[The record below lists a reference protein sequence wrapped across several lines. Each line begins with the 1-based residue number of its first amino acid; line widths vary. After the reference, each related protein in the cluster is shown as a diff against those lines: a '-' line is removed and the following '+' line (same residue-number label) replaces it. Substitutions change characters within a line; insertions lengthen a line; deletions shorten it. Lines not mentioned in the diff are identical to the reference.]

1 MLIEFS
7 NTKSIHVRRFWVTR
21 FRLSLMN
28 CNEICLNNSKWRQ
41 KLSHACTSS
50 ITRKNNIMLQENM
63 RIKIFPYLHPVLVH
77 WPFPWQPS
85 SQSPTNTSKNKSG
98 KFIIIKDYDMHWFSF
113 KDFSKLKLKTFVV
126 YELHHFVIDI
136 NLCYSLP
143 LSRAQF
149 GICRFF
155 PLQRNL
161 TCGTR
166 APNGKG
172 EVTLFQLYKWFI
184 WLIYQKN
191 IQDKKK

>member
-1 MLIEFS
+1 
-7 NTKSIHVRRFWVTR
+7 
-21 FRLSLMN
+21 
-28 CNEICLNNSKWRQ
+28 
-41 KLSHACTSS
+41 
-50 ITRKNNIMLQENM
+50 
-63 RIKIFPYLHPVLVH
+63 
-77 WPFPWQPS
+77 
-85 SQSPTNTSKNKSG
+85 
-98 KFIIIKDYDMHWFSF
+98 MHSFSF

-172 EVTLFQLYKWFI
+172 EVTLFQLYK
-184 WLIYQKN
+184 
-191 IQDKKK
+191 